1 MDSEEKRR
9 LLEKH
14 GLAGFLRRHKYDKP
28 PVSLT
33 QLERGCREFEAAEPR
48 DSMYRVSRFLLQQ
61 WWGDSKKLVD
71 ALSVLLLTWNS
82 AFYRYGAFDES
93 LVEAWLNENSSA
105 IVAFGKREIDSF
117 GEADYSKVERLFLT
131 FQRALGHA
139 DAKGESPVGTAKALH
154 LLAPSFFPIWD
165 GYIAEAYNCPFTNEF
180 PQVAYFVF
188 CGRMREIAIGLQ
200 KELAETDFTMRAWLL
215 QKPLLKR
222 IDEYSYVTFTLPE
235 LRRQREKR
243 QKKGGGCESSE
254 AVI

>member
-1 MDSEEKRR
+1 MDSEKERR
-9 LLEKH
+9 LLEKY
-14 GLAGFLRRHKYDKP
+14 GLAGFLRRHTYDKP
-28 PVSLT
+28 PVGLT
-33 QLERGCREFEAAEPR
+33 ELERGCREFEVAEPR

-93 LVEAWLNENSSA
+93 LVETCLNENSSK
-105 IVAFGKREIDSF
+105 IEAFGKREIDSF
-117 GEADYSKVERLFLT
+117 VDADYSEVERLFLT
-131 FQRALGHA
+131 FHRALGHA
-139 DAKGESPVGTAKALH
+139 DAKGESPVATGKALH

-188 CGRMREIAIGLQ
+188 CGRMREFAIGL
-200 KELAETDFTMRAWLL
+200 KEELTETDVTMRAWLL

-222 IDEYSYVTFTLPE
+222 IDEYNYVTFTLPE
-235 LRRQREKR
+235 LARQREKR
-243 QKKGGGCESSE
+243 QKKAA
-254 AVI
+254 AVKAAKQ